1 MLSLGAEIV
10 VYAPHRTIKGG
21 LARGPVEARERKMNR
36 GSWFA
41 LILTGWLAVGMP
53 QVIAQT
59 QTGGGGA
66 GPGQNKPAG
75 PQPGQQPNQQTGQPA
90 PANAFPEDTNSVPVL
105 PAKNVPDGSD
115 SGGGSGL
122 GTARMALPGD
132 DLDPVHSPD
141 DPTTEPDSE
150 MSSGSS
156 SSLTGMDR
164 VLPGPDEEQTDKKKK
179 LSVKEPTHKEAASKD
194 IEVGGYYLETKNW
207 KAAESRFESA
217 MVLDPDNPDVFW
229 GLAEAAKHLGNF
241 ADAKKYYQTVMDY
254 DPDSKHGKEAKKA
267 LKEPEIANAKPP
279 AVGQPLAGG
288 SQK

>member
-1 MLSLGAEIV
+1 M
-10 VYAPHRTIKGG
+10 K
-21 LARGPVEARERKMNR
+21 R

-41 LILTGWLAVGMP
+41 LILAGCLVAAP
-53 QVIAQT
+53 QVYAQT

-66 GPGQNKPAG
+66 GSGQNKPAG
-75 PQPGQQPNQQTGQPA
+75 QQPGQQPNQQTGQPA
-90 PANAFPEDTNSVPVL
+90 PANSFPEDTNSVPVL
-105 PAKNVPDGSD
+105 PAKNAQGVPDDSD
-115 SGGGSGL
+115 NGAASGL
-122 GTARMALPGD
+122 GFTRMTLPGD
-132 DLDPVHSPD
+132 DLDPVRSPD
-141 DPTTEPDSE
+141 DPTTEPDNALSG
-150 MSSGSS
+150 GSS

-164 VLPGPDEEQTDKKKK
+164 VLPGPDDEQTDKKKK

-241 ADAKKYYQTVMDY
+241 ADAKKYYQTVLDY
-254 DPDSKHGKEAKKA
+254 DPDSKHGKEARKT

-279 AVGQPLAGG
+279 AVGQSLAGG